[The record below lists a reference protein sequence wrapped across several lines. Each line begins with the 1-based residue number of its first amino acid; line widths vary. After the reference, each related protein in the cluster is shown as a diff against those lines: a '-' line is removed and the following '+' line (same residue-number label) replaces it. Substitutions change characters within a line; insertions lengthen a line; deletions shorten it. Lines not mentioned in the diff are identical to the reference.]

1 VDRRHFLGK
10 VVLGSAVVASQVRS
24 PVAATFRGGGLNVKF
39 VGMMGFVKRSDSS
52 LLVAM
57 PGNYPMHHYTHVPFL
72 MARAGS
78 PIAAAL
84 GLTPMPGVVAG
95 AFDDRLA
102 AATPGSFV
110 FRCLDGTDIDIT
122 AGDGASVAVANHASQ
137 LAQMHL
143 IAPGKRLRGNLR
155 RWAQATITLQGGR
168 LDDSAAHPDAGK
180 IWSFGQY
187 QQRLTDAA
195 LYHSDRA
202 TIRVAMGPAVNSFA
216 ANDHDAAELWVV
228 SAAGPR
234 PVNSD
239 PKRLDHGILFE
250 YLNDTTPVAAY
261 CADAEGYITP
271 ASALPCA
278 PSAIASRTGG
288 VAATAPPFAELC
300 YHAYF
305 GGQS

>member
-1 VDRRHFLGK
+1 
-10 VVLGSAVVASQVRS
+10 
-24 PVAATFRGGGLNVKF
+24 
-39 VGMMGFVKRSDSS
+39 MMGFVKRSDSS

-57 PGNYPMHHYTHVPFL
+57 PGHHPMHHYVHVPFL

-78 PIAAAL
+78 PVAAAL
-84 GLTPMPGVVAG
+84 GMTPMPGVVAG

-102 AATPGSFV
+102 AAAPGSFV

-122 AGDGASVAVANHASQ
+122 TGDRGNVAVANHASQ

-180 IWSFGQY
+180 IWSFGQH

-202 TIRVAMGPAVNSFA
+202 TIRVAIGSDVDTFA
-216 ANDHDAAELWVV
+216 ASGTDAAELWVI

-234 PVNSD
+234 TAMNESD

-250 YLNDTTPVAAY
+250 YLHDATPVAAY
-261 CADAEGYITP
+261 CAEAEGYITP
-271 ASALPCA
+271 PSALPCA
-278 PSAIASRTGG
+278 PSAIASRSGG

-305 GGQS
+305 GGGI

>member
-1 VDRRHFLGK
+1 
-10 VVLGSAVVASQVRS
+10 
-24 PVAATFRGGGLNVKF
+24 
-39 VGMMGFVKRSDSS
+39 
-52 LLVAM
+52 M
-57 PGNYPMHHYTHVPFL
+57 PGHHPMHHYAHVPFL

-78 PIAAAL
+78 PIASAL

-102 AATPGSFV
+102 AAAAGSFV

-122 AGDGASVAVANHASQ
+122 AGDDVSVGVANHASQ

-143 IAPGKRLRGNLR
+143 IAPRKRLRGNLR
-155 RWAQATITLQGGR
+155 RWAHATITLQGGR
-168 LDDSAAHPDAGK
+168 LDNSAAHPDAGK

-216 ANDHDAAELWVV
+216 ANDNDAAELWVV

-234 PVNSD
+234 AVTSD

-250 YLNDTTPVAAY
+250 YLNDTTPVPAY
-261 CADAEGYITP
+261 CADAEGYITA

-278 PSAIASRTGG
+278 PAAIASRAGG
-288 VAATAPPFAELC
+288 VAVTAPPFAELC
-300 YHAYF
+300 YNAFF
-305 GGQS
+305 GESS